1 MTPEEITLIQLNLEA
16 VAPRAE
22 EAATVFYN
30 RLFAIQPALRLL
42 FPEDISEQKKK
53 LMMTLAIAV
62 KSLRETE
69 KLTSVLENLGRRHA
83 VYGVRNEHYET
94 VGAAL
99 LLMLEEM
106 LGEEF
111 TPAART
117 SWARLYDFVAAAM
130 KSGALAL
137 EKECASEFFG
147 DAFDAAFNEG
157 KQLKNAG
164 QIAV

>member
-1 MTPEEITLIQLNLEA
+1 MTPEQINLIQQNFDA

-30 RLFAIQPALRLL
+30 RLFALQPALRLL
-42 FPEDISEQKKK
+42 FPDDISEQKKK
-53 LMMTLAIAV
+53 LMMTLAMAV

-69 KLTSVLENLGRRHA
+69 KLITVLENLGRRHA
-83 VYGVRNEHYET
+83 VYGVRDEHYET

-106 LGEEF
+106 LGADF
-111 TPAART
+111 TIESRT
-117 SWARLYDFVAAAM
+117 GWTQMYDFVAANM

-137 EKECASEFFG
+137 EKEGVSESFD
-147 DAFDAAFNEG
+147 DAFNTG
-157 KQLKNAG
+157 KQLKLAG
-164 QIAV
+164 QIVI